1 MHHRPHSAR
10 DILHARRQPFAIIR
24 EVDTPLHDLS
34 REGRRVALPLP
45 ADARRVAHAQAHVK
59 AYTAPLKQARAI
71 VVNRAPIAE
80 RNAKEKDECFSI
92 ASSQKLR
99 LDGVKVTI

>member
-1 MHHRPHSAR
+1 MHHGPHGAR
-10 DILHARRQPFAIIR
+10 HVLHTRRQPLAVIR

-59 AYTAPLKQARAI
+59 ADTAPLQQARAVI
-71 VVNRAPIAE
+71 VNRAPIAE
-80 RNAKEKDECFSI
+80 TNVREKDECFSI
-92 ASSQKLR
+92 AS
-99 LDGVKVTI
+99 